1 MDPYTILSSIFSFIF
16 TSGLRILLIVFAFYA
31 GNSVLRRFIKKVIGR
46 LVIKGASKKERR
58 ETLVRV
64 FSGTARFVLLIVAF
78 LMILSEIGMDIMP
91 LLAGAGLLGLAV
103 SMGSREIV
111 ADFLSGFFIIL
122 ESQFYVGDKIKIG
135 AVEGEVTD
143 MTLRRTTI
151 KDKDGATHAIPN
163 GQIKAV
169 TKL

>member
-1 MDPYTILSSIFSFIF
+1 M
-16 TSGLRILLIVFAFYA
+16 
-31 GNSVLRRFIKKVIGR
+31 
-46 LVIKGASKKERR
+46 
-58 ETLVRV
+58 RV
-64 FSGTARFVLLIVAF
+64 FSGTARFVLLIVAS

-122 ESQFYVGDKIKIG
+122 ESQFYVGDKVKIG
-135 AVEGEVTD
+135 AVEGEVVD

>member
-1 MDPYTILSSIFSFIF
+1 MDPYIILSSVLAFVF

-46 LVIKGASKKERR
+46 LVVKGARKKERR

-64 FSGTARFVLLIVAF
+64 FSGTARFVLLIVAS

-122 ESQFYVGDKIKIG
+122 ESQFYVGDKVKIG
-135 AVEGEVTD
+135 AVEGEVVD